1 MKKVVVVG
9 ASFIGMEAASALK
22 KEYKVD
28 NLTVVGME
36 NHPLERVLGP
46 QVGDSLKELAE
57 QKGIQFRLG
66 VPVKGLKGQQGKVTG
81 VELGDG
87 SVLEADVVVMGV
99 GIKANTALFPQ
110 RALDSTGGVKA
121 DCFLQSGMP
130 NTYVAGDMASVPY
143 HQTGQ

>member
-36 NHPLERVLGP
+36 NHPFERVLGP

-57 QKGIQFRLG
+57 
-66 VPVKGLKGQQGKVTG
+66 
-81 VELGDG
+81 
-87 SVLEADVVVMGV
+87 
-99 GIKANTALFPQ
+99 
-110 RALDSTGGVKA
+110 
-121 DCFLQSGMP
+121 
-130 NTYVAGDMASVPY
+130 
-143 HQTGQ
+143 